1 MPGAERPSDA
11 AEVPRA
17 VEVQAVY
24 DALVE
29 GDEGEETAVIFVA
42 TTEGGYGLNR
52 ARSVA
57 SLDLVLIDSGDG
69 LEVSGPA
76 SASALAVL
84 GLEGP
89 SV

>member
-1 MPGAERPSDA
+1 MPRAKGSSNET
-11 AEVPRA
+11 EVSRA

-24 DALVE
+24 YALIK
-29 GDEGEETAVIFVA
+29 GDEGEEIAVIFVA
-42 TTEGGYGLNR
+42 ITEGGYGLNR

-76 SASALAVL
+76 SSSALAVL
-84 GLEGP
+84 GL
-89 SV
+89 

>member
-1 MPGAERPSDA
+1 MPRAERPSAA

-17 VEVQAVY
+17 VEVPAVY
-24 DALVE
+24 DAPVE

-42 TTEGGYGLNR
+42 ITEGGYGLNR

-76 SASALAVL
+76 GASALAVL
-84 GLEGP
+84 GLE
-89 SV
+89 